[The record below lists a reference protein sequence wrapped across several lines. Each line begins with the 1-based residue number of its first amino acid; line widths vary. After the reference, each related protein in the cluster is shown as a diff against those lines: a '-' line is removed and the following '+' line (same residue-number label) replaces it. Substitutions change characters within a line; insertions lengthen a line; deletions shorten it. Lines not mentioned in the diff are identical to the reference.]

1 MDFTSYA
8 ELAVRLVN
16 TAVTSG
22 ASDGDQLGNIDA
34 LRALSADDP
43 YLAGPC
49 TAHDLGA
56 LRELRAELAEIFAA
70 AARGDQAAAASQL
83 NALLV
88 RYPVRPCLADHDRSG
103 WHLHLEPIGSLA
115 DRYGAAAV
123 LGLAMILSQLG
134 LSHLGNCAAPGCPG
148 VFAGTRPGRPARYC
162 ADHSPD
168 KANVT
173 ALPSRARYSA
183 SSAAG

>member
-16 TAVTSG
+16 TSVTSG
-22 ASDGDQLGNIDA
+22 AGDGHKLGNIDA
-34 LRALSADDP
+34 LRALPADDP

-49 TAHDLGA
+49 TAHDLEA
-56 LRELRAELAEIFAA
+56 LRELRAELAEIFTA
-70 AARGDQAAAASQL
+70 AARGDQAAAAGWL

-88 RYPVRPCLADHDRSG
+88 RYPVRPCLVDHDRSG
-103 WHLHLEPIGSLA
+103 WHLHLEPIGSLT
-115 DRYGAAAV
+115 DRYGSAAV
-123 LGLAMILSQLG
+123 VGLAMIVSQLG
-134 LSHLGNCAAPGCPG
+134 LSHLGTCAAPGCRC
-148 VFAGTRPGRPARYC
+148 VFASTRPGRPARYC
-162 ADHSPD
+162 ASHSPD

-183 SSAAG
+183 SSATG